1 MTHQFVAVL
10 LVESLRLK
18 GVGEVDGLCA
28 PAGRRLGFGG
38 GDEPGREALTAQTWL
53 HPEVLQLAAVAPG
66 PSADTGD
73 DPAGVANEDRQVDF
87 VTEPGGGGR
96 LTTYLRFEDIDVQR
110 IRVVLD
116 VEIHS
121 DPLVRRRPSAR
132 SARRRRST
140 SGTTGSSPRGS
151 RPRSRPPSGRA
162 VPLLPTR
169 HPRRGPLAPCDRLRR
184 AIRRTPC
191 CPPRRVLGT

>member
-38 GDEPGREALTAQTWL
+38 GDEPSREALTAETWL

-73 DPAGVANEDRQVDF
+73 DPASVAHEDRQVDF
-87 VTEPGGGGR
+87 VTESRCGGS
-96 LTTYLRFEDIDVQR
+96 LTTYLHFEDIDVER
-110 IRVVLD
+110 IGVVLD
-116 VEIHS
+116 VELHS
-121 DPLVRRRPSAR
+121 DPRCQTSTICSISETSSKYVRNDWIFCPRKSAMVTPANRMCRPVA
-132 SARRRRST
+132 ST
-140 SGTTGSSPRGS
+140 TASSPRS
-151 RPRSRPPSGRA
+151 SGP
-162 VPLLPTR
+162 V
-169 HPRRGPLAPCDRLRR
+169 
-184 AIRRTPC
+184 
-191 CPPRRVLGT
+191 

>member
-38 GDEPGREALTAQTWL
+38 GDEPSREALTAETWL

-73 DPAGVANEDRQVDF
+73 NPASVADEDRQVDF
-87 VTEPGGGGR
+87 ITEPGRGGR
-96 LTTYLRFEDIDVQR
+96 LTTYLRFQDIDVQR
-110 IRVVLD
+110 IRVIFND
-116 VEIHS
+116 EFHS
-121 DPLVRRRPSAR
+121 HPLVRRR
-132 SARRRRST
+132 
-140 SGTTGSSPRGS
+140 
-151 RPRSRPPSGRA
+151 
-162 VPLLPTR
+162 
-169 HPRRGPLAPCDRLRR
+169 
-184 AIRRTPC
+184 
-191 CPPRRVLGT
+191 